1 MATHIPK
8 VQFEGCRIGFKN
20 FAGEEGAYNRKGD
33 RNFVIFIPDLELANQ
48 LDADGWNIK
57 FPKEVEGLDPEE
69 DTREPYLPVA
79 LTFGKYPPRIVL
91 ISGQEHQDLT
101 EDTVNILDWARI
113 TSCDI
118 IVRPYQW
125 NVNGDTGVKAYLDEA
140 YITVEQEG
148 FKAKYGF

>member
-1 MATHIPK
+1 MAQGIPK
-8 VQFEGCRIGFKN
+8 ITFEGCRLGFKN
-20 FAGEEGAYNRKGD
+20 FAGEEGPYNRKGD
-33 RNFVIFIPDLELANQ
+33 RNFVVFLPDLELANE
-48 LDADGWNIK
+48 LADTGWNVK

-91 ISGQEHQDLT
+91 ISGTTHQDLD
-101 EDTVNILDWARI
+101 EETVNVLDWARI
-113 TSCDI
+113 VNCDL

-125 NVNGDTGVKAYLDEA
+125 TVNGDTGIKAYLDEA
-140 YITVEQEG
+140 YITVEQDG